1 MSARPPL
8 VRVIGAIAV
17 LVALVFAI
25 PPAPAASGD
34 ARDPRLRTSAPKARG
49 IVTVAAGEEDGS
61 TGPLPSGER
70 SGHATFDPLAPV
82 SGFSFEAIPRTGG
95 NWPADPTGAVSDTWY
110 FTAVNTH
117 YALYD
122 LTGQPELGPASFANL
137 FDLPSG
143 TQVFDPKVA
152 YDPYGDTFVLTF
164 LGVNDARATSWILV
178 VTIPDA
184 TADDRNTW
192 CGTRIAGDRTSG
204 DGTQWP
210 DYPGLGF
217 SVDRVAITTN
227 QFDLT
232 TGGFS
237 SAQILSFPKSNLYDC
252 SKQVRFDTFVG
263 NPMRD
268 PDGSQAFT
276 VQPAISVGA
285 TPRSQFFVSLD
296 EGRPANLVVWRLR
309 PTDAGLKLAKTAIP
323 IKGAVAIAPYGTQCN
338 GSLNR
343 SETWWDPGDLRFVTA
358 FYDVD
363 RGRLYAAHVIRRDL
377 TPDQV
382 TDGYV
387 EAVVRWY
394 DIRPDAKLR
403 QTDIVRRGVIGEPE
417 SDVGWPAIASDAD
430 GNLFV
435 TYSRA
440 SRPNDECLSAYAAE
454 ILPKQTEASSILL
467 APGEAR
473 FEAIK
478 GPERWGDFA
487 AAVRDPVDGSKVAL
501 INQYAAADGGSTTLD
516 WQQIVH
522 VLTSG

>member
-1 MSARPPL
+1 
-8 VRVIGAIAV
+8 
-17 LVALVFAI
+17 
-25 PPAPAASGD
+25 
-34 ARDPRLRTSAPKARG
+34 
-49 IVTVAAGEEDGS
+49 
-61 TGPLPSGER
+61 
-70 SGHATFDPLAPV
+70 
-82 SGFSFEAIPRTGG
+82 
-95 NWPADPTGAVSDTWY
+95 
-110 FTAVNTH
+110 
-117 YALYD
+117 
-122 LTGQPELGPASFANL
+122 
-137 FDLPSG
+137 
-143 TQVFDPKVA
+143 
-152 YDPYGDTFVLTF
+152 
-164 LGVNDARATSWILV
+164 
-178 VTIPDA
+178 
-184 TADDRNTW
+184 
-192 CGTRIAGDRTSG
+192 
-204 DGTQWP
+204 
-210 DYPGLGF
+210 
-217 SVDRVAITTN
+217 
-227 QFDLT
+227 
-232 TGGFS
+232 
-237 SAQILSFPKSNLYDC
+237 
-252 SKQVRFDTFVG
+252 
-263 NPMRD
+263 
-268 PDGSQAFT
+268 
-276 VQPAISVGA
+276 
-285 TPRSQFFVSLD
+285 
-296 EGRPANLVVWRLR
+296 
-309 PTDAGLKLAKTAIP
+309 
-323 IKGAVAIAPYGTQCN
+323 
-338 GSLNR
+338 
-343 SETWWDPGDLRFVTA
+343 VTA